1 MKIFRF
7 INDNILSGETLLDQ
21 VGIVTIPDT
30 ALLIQK
36 RPFFIPDFTQQC
48 TAQLCFCIRINRLG
62 RSIHQHF
69 ARRYYQP
76 NGVSLSVHFVAEDL
90 LLSLQQSGMPWDMA
104 LGFDNAV
111 AIAEPVTAVSPT
123 IDAQLRINDQEV
135 DSSIDLEQL
144 CRVADSLIAHIS
156 LHYTLRQGDLLL
168 IPTSLVGQEV
178 HIDDR
183 LTLSLAGKE
192 VLSFNIK

>member
-76 NGVSLSVHFVAEDL
+76 NDISLSVHFVAEDL
-90 LLSLQQSGMPWDMA
+90 LFTLQNSGMPWDMA

-111 AIAEPVTAVSPT
+111 AIAEPITAASPT

-135 DSSIDLEQL
+135 GSSIEIEQL

-168 IPTSLVGQEV
+168 IPASLVGQEV

-183 LTLSLAGKE
+183 LTLSLSGKE

>member
-7 INDNILSGETLLDQ
+7 INHNILNDETLIDQ

-36 RPFFIPDFTQQC
+36 RPFFIPDFTQNC
-48 TAQLCFCIRINRLG
+48 TAQLCFCIRIYRLG

-69 ARRYYQP
+69 ARRYYQSSDI
-76 NGVSLSVHFVAEDL
+76 SLGVHFVAEDL
-90 LLSLQQSGMPWDMA
+90 LHTLQEKGMPWDMA

-111 AIAEPVTAVSPT
+111 AIAEPVSLASST
-123 IDAQLRINDQEV
+123 IDAQIRINEDGASFPIEW
-135 DSSIDLEQL
+135 EHL
-144 CRVADSLIAHIS
+144 CRVADSLISYIS
-156 LHYTLRQGDLLL
+156 QHYTLRQGDLLL
-168 IPTSLVGQEV
+168 IPASIAGKIV

-183 LTLSLAGKE
+183 LTLALAGNE